1 MEVPGLNTKI
11 LNWTLV
17 EPTRRVRYPFR
28 VAFGTDKELVRE
40 AVLSV
45 VDAVPHTL
53 RGVPGRGPSVWLVN
67 FGVYGYEF
75 ELVVWLTP
83 RAVKRPNAVRAAYMW
98 AIDTAL
104 RRHEIEVPLP
114 QRELRMREGVA
125 PYMGTD
131 LVKFSQ
137 EENI

>member
-1 MEVPGLNTKI
+1 
-11 LNWTLV
+11 
-17 EPTRRVRYPFR
+17 
-28 VAFGTDKELVRE
+28 
-40 AVLSV
+40 
-45 VDAVPHTL
+45 
-53 RGVPGRGPSVWLVN
+53 
-67 FGVYGYEF
+67 
-75 ELVVWLTP
+75 
-83 RAVKRPNAVRAAYMW
+83 MW

-137 EENI
+137 EESI